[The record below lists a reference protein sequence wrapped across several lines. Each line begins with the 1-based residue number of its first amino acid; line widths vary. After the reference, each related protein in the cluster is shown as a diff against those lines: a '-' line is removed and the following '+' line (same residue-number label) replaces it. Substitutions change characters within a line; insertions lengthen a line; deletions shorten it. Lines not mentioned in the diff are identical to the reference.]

1 MLKTEIVEEKNQMLT
16 VKDVPGW
23 RKTIDGAECLL
34 TKSLEGDTIEVSFNV
49 NASVP
54 PIDLEDPDAAE
65 QDICAEPDF
74 MVEIRKSA
82 SSQTLNFDCYFPEQT
97 DSAEEPENIFS
108 IRSVTVYQ
116 DEMKDSTYSMETEH
130 MDENLYGS
138 LLTYL
143 SDRGVNNE
151 FADDIIELATAV
163 ENQSYVKSLEKL
175 QAFVSC
181 H

>member
-1 MLKTEIVEEKNQMLT
+1 
-16 VKDVPGW
+16 
-23 RKTIDGAECLL
+23 
-34 TKSLEGDTIEVSFNV
+34 
-49 NASVP
+49 
-54 PIDLEDPDAAE
+54 
-65 QDICAEPDF
+65 
-74 MVEIRKSA
+74 
-82 SSQTLNFDCYFPEQT
+82 
-97 DSAEEPENIFS
+97 
-108 IRSVTVYQ
+108 VYQ